1 MIRCMNRPQR
11 RSIFALSIFA
21 SLALAMV
28 AGSSGCSEKL
38 DTGYQ
43 PRVLGASTETR
54 RGFYAQPFS
63 LEAQRAKQYEQDF
76 GSPGGRAKPG
86 Y

>member
-1 MIRCMNRPQR
+1 MKRESS
-11 RSIFALSIFA
+11 RSRLADRAPIVALFAVSAIA
-21 SLALAMV
+21 A
-28 AGSSGCSEKL
+28 GCSEKL

-76 GSPGGRAKPG
+76 GAPGGRAKPG

>member
-1 MIRCMNRPQR
+1 MAGVVGVMG
-11 RSIFALSIFA
+11 
-21 SLALAMV
+21 V
-28 AGSSGCSEKL
+28 AGLLGGCSEKL
-38 DTGYQ
+38 ETGYV
-43 PRVLGASTETR
+43 PRTLGASTETR

-63 LEAQRAKQYEQDF
+63 IEAQKAKQYDQDF